1 MLRETDIQ
9 THTHPNSDK
18 NPHRYTKT
26 HTPTNTHG
34 HYLDLCRS
42 LTQGC
47 DVVRAQKPTLYTT
60 IEVRETDPEEE
71 VISLKPELMIFRI
84 SVLIFK
90 RTNFLTLCLR
100 ENKKIFTRINIRAPV
115 TKVKKKVLI
124 FPQYRANKRF
134 CTKIYPR
141 EKLVRIKQQV

>member
-100 ENKKIFTRINIRAPV
+100 ENKKIFTRINVRAPV
-115 TKVKKKVLI
+115 TKVLKKGTKFSRNI
-124 FPQYRANKRF
+124 AQIRGSARKFIRAKNQY
-134 CTKIYPR
+134 
-141 EKLVRIKQQV
+141 E